1 VVITSFYPF
10 SYAGKIKELLG
21 ETKDLTLHKEKMKKF
36 DELVTKF
43 PDDLEIP
50 VDIPFLR
57 KVVRRVTQNF
67 KKRKENIDR
76 VDAISP
82 TMKLASVKMEED
94 EDGLAIQD
102 GNSNAPSKVI
112 SLHLPKKS
120 TKFALILFNSADFK

>member
-1 VVITSFYPF
+1 
-10 SYAGKIKELLG
+10 
-21 ETKDLTLHKEKMKKF
+21 MKKF

-76 VDAISP
+76 VDATSP
-82 TMKLASVKMEED
+82 TMKLASVKMEEVD
-94 EDGLAIQD
+94 DGLAIQD
-102 GNSNAPSKVI
+102 SNPNIPSNI
-112 SLHLPKKS
+112 ITLHLPKKS
-120 TKFALILFNSADFK
+120 TNFALISFNSADFK

>member
-1 VVITSFYPF
+1 MFSPFCAF
-10 SYAGKIKELLG
+10 SYSGKIKELLG

-76 VDAISP
+76 ADATSP
-82 TMKLASVKMEED
+82 TMKLASVKMEE
-94 EDGLAIQD
+94 EDDSLAIHN
-102 GNSNAPSKVI
+102 GNTNIPSKVI
-112 SLHLPKKS
+112 SLHPPKKS
-120 TKFALILFNSADFK
+120 TNFTLISFDSTDFK